1 MLPKKKQSLK
11 TEIMKNL
18 KEQTP
23 SFEAIQK
30 FILKKPKHQLVAS
43 ILNDAIIFARISN
56 QMNGILNALAPNDGE
71 QEFFVEGG
79 YAGVNNATKFL
90 KVKDTVLDRL
100 LVNIF
105 CDMVYENNTKT
116 GVDDLADLMC
126 YRWLKTIK
134 KYNSSI

>member
-1 MLPKKKQSLK
+1 
-11 TEIMKNL
+11 MKNL

-71 QEFFVEGG
+71 QEFFVECG
-79 YAGVNNATKFL
+79 YAGVNNAIKFL

-105 CDMVYENNTKT
+105 CDMVYEENTKT
-116 GVDDLADLMC
+116 GVDDLAGLMC
-126 YRWLKTIK
+126 YRWMKTIK